1 MQNNRKNV
9 LLFGNLFIPLRPN
22 YPRAAPRGIL
32 IYIIRY
38 MNINKN
44 TRLEVVKMIVSSQE
58 LSTQEELL
66 RELERSGF
74 PSTQATLSRDLRQLR
89 IAKGLNEDGLQV
101 YMLPEKRRFQR
112 VSDTHLTVQKMNRL
126 GALSVKF
133 SGNMAVVRTP
143 PGHAAHVAY
152 DIDNAEIS
160 EVLGTVAGDDTVFIV
175 LAEDANRQMLL
186 NQLNAIDTLKID

>member
-1 MQNNRKNV
+1 M
-9 LLFGNLFIPLRPN
+9 
-22 YPRAAPRGIL
+22 
-32 IYIIRY
+32 
-38 MNINKN
+38 MINKN

-66 RELERSGF
+66 RELERAGF

-89 IAKGLNEDGLQV
+89 ITKGPNEDGVQV
-101 YMLPEKRRFQR
+101 YMLPEKRHYQR
-112 VSDTHLTVQKMNRL
+112 VSDTHMTVQKMNRL

-133 SGNMAVVRTP
+133 SGNMAVLRTP

-152 DIDNAEIS
+152 DIDNAELQ

-175 LAEDANRQMLL
+175 MAEDTDRQMLL
-186 NQLNAIDTLKID
+186 NRLNAIESAV

>member
-1 MQNNRKNV
+1 MHT
-9 LLFGNLFIPLRPN
+9 F
-22 YPRAAPRGIL
+22 AADLAKAGRGRCL
-32 IYIIRY
+32 MRTRGRY
-38 MNINKN
+38 EKIQKTQRDMIINKN

-74 PSTQATLSRDLRQLR
+74 PTTQATLSRDLRQLR
-89 IAKGLNEDGLQV
+89 ITKAPNEEGEQV
-101 YMLPEKRRFQR
+101 YMLPEKRRYQR
-112 VSDTHLTVQKMNRL
+112 VSDTHMTVQKMNRL

-133 SGNMAVVRTP
+133 SGNMAVLRTP

-152 DIDNAEIS
+152 DIDNAELQ

-175 LAEDANRQMLL
+175 MAEDTNRQMLL
-186 NQLNAIDTLKID
+186 NRLNAIETLSIDY

>member
-1 MQNNRKNV
+1 
-9 LLFGNLFIPLRPN
+9 
-22 YPRAAPRGIL
+22 
-32 IYIIRY
+32 
-38 MNINKN
+38 
-44 TRLEVVKMIVSSQE
+44 
-58 LSTQEELL
+58 
-66 RELERSGF
+66 
-74 PSTQATLSRDLRQLR
+74 
-89 IAKGLNEDGLQV
+89 
-101 YMLPEKRRFQR
+101 MLPEKRRFQR

-133 SGNMAVVRTP
+133 SGNMAVLRTP

-160 EVLGTVAGDDTVFIV
+160 EVLGTVAGDDTVLIV

>member
-1 MQNNRKNV
+1 
-9 LLFGNLFIPLRPN
+9 
-22 YPRAAPRGIL
+22 
-32 IYIIRY
+32 

-133 SGNMAVVRTP
+133 SGNMAVLRTP
-143 PGHAAHVAY
+143 PTA
-152 DIDNAEIS
+152 
-160 EVLGTVAGDDTVFIV
+160 
-175 LAEDANRQMLL
+175 R
-186 NQLNAIDTLKID
+186 